1 MSARGR
7 RWLHGPALG
16 VALALAGAAILA
28 ACSEPAPRSRAQRIQ
43 AESELIGGPKSV
55 GRIGDYL
62 LENDQIRLVISDKGQ
77 GRVNTPFGGS
87 LIDADLQRVGGNV
100 HGNDQ
105 LAEVLPAFLFT
116 VIEPTEVN
124 VAKDGAAGGVA
135 EVVVKGTGGDL
146 LQTVALLNTALL
158 FPPSLDFVQTYR
170 LQPGKRY
177 VEIETTVTNKT
188 AGVHLLPY
196 LEPSKLR
203 DAGLKIPGIENL
215 SFSVPMGQLLLLG
228 GEQEL
233 FAPGKPGFNIRFT
246 IEDSYA
252 TAKGF
257 PSFPGLVV
265 DYLATKGRG
274 VSYGFTIPEQS
285 SNYAQ
290 AFIDR
295 YQPGQ
300 SVTKTSLLLPFTY
313 AGVAGAFTSNPP
325 PALAAGEAFTFRS
338 YFIVGSG
345 DAASVLE
352 SIYDIRGTKA
362 GEFVGLVVD
371 QQSQQPARDA
381 SVIIYDDKGG
391 FMTQARVEDT
401 GAFRAALEPGE
412 YTFVVVTGDRPVT
425 SPKMVRVGLA
435 NKTAVRIELA
445 PPATLALTVLDELG
459 RRAPVKVTLVGNF
472 DAANRGKD
480 PRTFLYSIALGER
493 KRPTAFDGGT
503 EFIENQ
509 WSTADGVLQVTA
521 RPGNYDVVISRG
533 PEYEILRVP
542 VQLKAGEF
550 VTKQLRLQREFSTPG
565 WVAGDFHLHAQ
576 PSTDSDLSL
585 DDRVVSCAAE
595 GLDVAAATDHNF
607 VTDYRPYIAANKLDD
622 WLVGLPG
629 MELTTFEAGHFNG
642 YPLKVDPGS
651 TRGGEFVWTRQ
662 SPQKLFDQLRND
674 LAVEPGKA
682 IVQINHP
689 RQTVLGYFAQ
699 FFLDSETGEPYV
711 PTGIMGVFA
720 PYGDE
725 FKADKFSYDFDAI
738 ELITGKRE
746 QDVHTFVAPTPL
758 PAGPFPDPQ
767 PVAGQIVRGPDG
779 RPNFP
784 GTVES
789 WFALLD
795 RGHRATGVGT
805 SDSHGILAEEPG
817 YARTMI
823 FVGAGKD
830 GPGGFSGS
838 DVVKAIREHRAVA
851 TTAPFVEMSVGE
863 GQIGD
868 TVKAGPRVTVTV
880 KIKSPR
886 WAPVDKVILY
896 SNSVIVGQQTI
907 PAALG
912 HDYEAQFTIDLA
924 KDSWVVA
931 EVTGARNMFPVVAP
945 VEVPGLDA
953 TVLIKALSSG
963 LDLGGLPL
971 AAKLKPEETHA
982 VYPYAITNPI
992 WIDVDGA
999 GWTSPKPALPKNAA
1013 KPASVVPDVR
1023 DQFHHLTNT
1032 GRPAAGPR

>member
-1 MSARGR
+1 MRFG
-7 RWLHGPALG
+7 GC
-16 VALALAGAAILA
+16 VALALATITLPS
-28 ACSEPAPRSRAQRIQ
+28 CSDPAPRSRAQRIG
-43 AESELIGGPKSV
+43 AESELVGGPKAV

-62 LENDQIRLVISDKGQ
+62 LENDKIRLVISDKGQ

-87 LIDADLQRVGGNV
+87 LIDADIQRVGGQEA
-100 HGNDQ
+100 GNDQ
-105 LAEVLPAFLFT
+105 LAEVLPAFLFA
-116 VIEPTEVN
+116 VINPTEVT
-124 VAKDGAAGGVA
+124 VANNGGSGGAA
-135 EVVVKGTGGDL
+135 EITVKGTGGDL
-146 LQTVALLNTALL
+146 LQTVALLNSALL
-158 FPPSLDFVQTYR
+158 FPPSLAFQQIYR
-170 LQPGKRY
+170 LAPGKNY

-188 AGVHLLPY
+188 AGMHLLPY

-274 VSYGFTIPEQS
+274 VSYGFTIPEQP

-300 SVTKTSLLLPFTY
+300 SVTKTSILLPFTY
-313 AGVAGAFTSNPP
+313 AGVAGAFTNNPP
-325 PALAAGEAFTFRS
+325 ASLAAGASFTFRS
-338 YFIVGSG
+338 YFIVGNG
-345 DAASVLE
+345 DAASILE
-352 SIYDIRGTKA
+352 SIYQIRGMTT

-371 QQSQQPARDA
+371 QQSQQPIRDA
-381 SVIIYDDKGG
+381 SVMVFDSKGG
-391 FMTQARVEDT
+391 YMTQAAVDET
-401 GAFRAALEPGE
+401 GAFHASLQPGD
-412 YTFVVVTGDRPVT
+412 YTFSIVTGDRPT
-425 SPKMVRVGLA
+425 TAPKMIRVVAAQKSPVRVE
-435 NKTAVRIELA
+435 V
-445 PPATLALTVLDELG
+445 PPPGAIAITVLDELG
-459 RRAPVKVTLVGNF
+459 RRAPVKVTLIGNF
-472 DAANRGKD
+472 DASNRGKD
-480 PRTFLYSIALGER
+480 PRTFLYSLALGER

-509 WSTADGVLQVTA
+509 WTTPDGVLRATA
-521 RPGNYDVVISRG
+521 RPGKYDLVVSRG
-533 PEYEILRVP
+533 PEYQLLRVP
-542 VQLKAGEF
+542 IELISGGF
-550 VTKQLRLQREFSTPG
+550 VTKQLRLTREFSTPG
-565 WVAGDFHLHAQ
+565 WVAGDFHLHAS

-585 DDRVVSCAAE
+585 DERVISCAAE

-607 VTDYRPYIAANKLDD
+607 VTDYRPYIAGNKLDD

-642 YPLKVDPGS
+642 YPLRVDAGS
-651 TRGGEFVWTRQ
+651 TRGGEFTWTNQ
-662 SPQKLFDQLRND
+662 PPQKLFDQLRND
-674 LAVEPGKA
+674 LAAEPGKG

-699 FFLDSETGEPYV
+699 FFLDSETGEPYS
-711 PTGIMGVFA
+711 PTGIIGVFA

-758 PAGPFPDPQ
+758 PPGPFPDPQ

-789 WFALLD
+789 WFTLLD
-795 RGHRATGVGT
+795 RGHRSTGVGT
-805 SDSHGILAEEPG
+805 SDSHGVLAEEPG

-838 DVVKAIREHRAVA
+838 DVVTAIRNHHAIA
-851 TTAPFVEMSVGE
+851 TTAPFIEMTVGD

-868 TVKAGPRVTVTV
+868 TIKAGPRVTVNV
-880 KIKSPR
+880 RVRSPS
-886 WAPVDKVILY
+886 WAPVDNVILY
-896 SNSVIVGQQTI
+896 SNSAIVGQQTI

-912 HDYEAQFTIDLA
+912 TDYQAQFTIDLP

-931 EVTGARNMFPVVAP
+931 EATGSKNMFPIVAP

-953 TVLIKALSSG
+953 SILIKALSSG
-963 LDLGGLPL
+963 LDLGALPL
-971 AAKLKPEETHA
+971 TAKLKPADTHS

-992 WIDVDGA
+992 WIDVDGG
-999 GWTSPKPALPKNAA
+999 GWKSPKPPLRSVASGGRPAA
-1013 KPASVVPDVR
+1013 TAAPSVR
-1023 DQFHHLTNT
+1023 DQFHNI
-1032 GRPAAGPR
+1032 GQPEKSAP

>member
-1 MSARGR
+1 MR
-7 RWLHGPALG
+7 RRRTLACCA
-16 VALALAGAAILA
+16 ALALA
-28 ACSEPAPRSRAQRIQ
+28 ACSETPPRSRAQRIQ
-43 AESELIGGPKSV
+43 AESQLIGGPKSV

-87 LIDADLQRVGGNV
+87 LIDADLQRVGANE

-116 VIEPTEVN
+116 VIEPTAVN
-124 VAKDGAAGGVA
+124 VANDGSNGGPA
-135 EVVVKGTGGDL
+135 EVTVEGTGGDL

-158 FPPSLDFVQTYR
+158 FPPSLGFKQTYR

-274 VSYGFTIPEQS
+274 VSYGFTIPEQP

-290 AFIDR
+290 AFVDR
-295 YQPGQ
+295 YQPTQ
-300 SVTKTSLLLPFTY
+300 TVTKTSLLLPFTY
-313 AGVAGAFTSNPP
+313 AGVAGAFTNNPP
-325 PALAAGEAFTFRS
+325 PSLAPGEAFTFKS

-345 DAASVLE
+345 DAASILE
-352 SIYDIRGTKA
+352 AIYQLRGTKV
-362 GEFVGLVVD
+362 GEFTGQVVD
-371 QQSQQPARDA
+371 QQSQQPVAGA
-381 SVIIYDDKGG
+381 SLIIFDDKGA
-391 FMTQARVEDT
+391 FVTQADVDAT
-401 GAFRAALEPGE
+401 GGFRAALEPGD
-412 YTFVVVTGDRPVT
+412 YKFVVVTGDRPTTVLK
-425 SPKMVRVGLA
+425 SVHVGLA
-435 NKTAVRIELA
+435 NKESVRIELE
-445 PPATLALTVLDELG
+445 PPASLALTVLDELG
-459 RRAPVKVTLVGNF
+459 RRAPVKVTLIGNF
-472 DAANRGKD
+472 DPANKGKD
-480 PRTFLYSIALGER
+480 PRTFLYSLALGER

-509 WSTADGVLQVTA
+509 WSTANGVLQVTA
-521 RPGNYDVVISRG
+521 RPGKYDLVVSRG
-533 PEYEILRVP
+533 PEYEVLRVP
-542 VQLKAGEF
+542 IELKAGAY
-550 VTKQLRLQREFSTPG
+550 VSQQLRLQREFTTPG
-565 WVAGDFHLHAQ
+565 WVAGDFHLHAS

-585 DDRVVSCAAE
+585 DDRVISAAAE

-607 VTDYRPYIAANKLDD
+607 VTDYRPYIAGNKLDD

-629 MELTTFEAGHFNG
+629 MELTTFEAGHYNG
-642 YPLKVDPGS
+642 YPLRVDPGS
-651 TRGGEFVWTRQ
+651 TRGGEFVWTHQ

-758 PAGPFPDPQ
+758 PPGPFPDPQ

-795 RGHRATGVGT
+795 RGHFSTGVGT
-805 SDSHGILAEEPG
+805 SDSHGVLAEEPG

-830 GPGGFSGS
+830 GPGGFSGA
-838 DVVKAIREHRAVA
+838 DVVDAIRKHRAIA
-851 TTAPFVEMSVGE
+851 TTAPFIEMKIGDAV
-863 GQIGD
+863 IGD
-868 TVKAGPRVTVTV
+868 TVKAGPRVTVNV
-880 KIKSPR
+880 HVKSPK

-896 SNSVIVGQQTI
+896 SNSAIVGEQAV

-912 HDYEAQFTIDLA
+912 GDYEAQFTVDLT
-924 KDSWVVA
+924 KDSWLVA
-931 EVTGARNMFPVVAP
+931 EATGTRSMFPVVAP

-963 LDLGGLPL
+963 LDLGGLPV
-971 AAKLKPEETHA
+971 AAKLKPADTHA

-992 WIDVDGA
+992 WVDVDGG
-999 GWTSPKPALPKNAA
+999 GWTPPKPPLPKRA
-1013 KPASVVPDVR
+1013 KPSGNAVPDVR
-1023 DQFHHLTNT
+1023 EQFRRVSSQSGMPTTTVL
-1032 GRPAAGPR
+1032 GPR